1 MRRAMVD
8 IMVVKL
14 VSFGCP
20 LLKLNPEQHGSTY
33 NVVPSLSES
42 LE

>member
-1 MRRAMVD
+1 MVD
-8 IMVVKL
+8 MMVVKFS
-14 VSFGCP
+14 SFGCP

-33 NVVPSLSES
+33 NVVPSLSQS